1 MRSAIIAASLLLSF
15 LIAPMAVFAMAEG
28 PALQEANIDLK
39 DKASLQ
45 RGAKY
50 FANYCM
56 GCHTLQYMRYN
67 RMAADLDIPE
77 DELTQ
82 NLIFGDAKPG
92 DLMTNA
98 MREEDGLKWFGKV
111 VPDLTLVTRWRSPDW
126 VYTYLKSFYVDET
139 RPYGVNNLIFDKV
152 GMPHALINLQGIQM
166 PVHAEA
172 HGAEGAAAHV
182 VGVELVE
189 PGELSV
195 EEYNTM
201 VRDLT
206 NYLTYVGEPYKLER
220 RSMGLYVLLFLGL
233 LFILTYYLKKEYWK
247 DVH

>member
-1 MRSAIIAASLLLSF
+1 MRSAIIAALLLLSF
-15 LIAPMAVFAMAEG
+15 LITPMAVFAMAEG

-98 MREEDGLKWFGKV
+98 MREEDGLKWFGKWYQ
-111 VPDLTLVTRWRSPDW
+111 T
-126 VYTYLKSFYVDET
+126 
-139 RPYGVNNLIFDKV
+139 
-152 GMPHALINLQGIQM
+152 
-166 PVHAEA
+166 
-172 HGAEGAAAHV
+172 
-182 VGVELVE
+182 
-189 PGELSV
+189 
-195 EEYNTM
+195 
-201 VRDLT
+201 
-206 NYLTYVGEPYKLER
+206 
-220 RSMGLYVLLFLGL
+220 
-233 LFILTYYLKKEYWK
+233 
-247 DVH
+247 